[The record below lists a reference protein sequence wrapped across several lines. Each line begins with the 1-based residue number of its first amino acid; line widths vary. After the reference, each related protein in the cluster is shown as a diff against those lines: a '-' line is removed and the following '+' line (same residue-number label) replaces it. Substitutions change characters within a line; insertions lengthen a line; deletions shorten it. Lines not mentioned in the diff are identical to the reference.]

1 MKENTF
7 SLYFIIRKL
16 NACLLPEL
24 KLFIKSKSS
33 LSIFKLLS
41 LKYVLITNFRQDN
54 QYFGLIICKF
64 YTQLFELNFLNN
76 IEIIEIMNKILIFIK
91 KHKLFIPV
99 VILIFTSL
107 VYFSVFKGEDIY
119 TSGKKKFKMPAD
131 TLLSKNYAE
140 KLIIN
145 DALKNILFIQ
155 DKMHNW
161 VNIFDIVLLNMNN
174 IRIKNSESDGDIIT
188 DISQLRKPKFSFRRG
203 NIDAI
208 VEKFGDLIIEH
219 CNSYNLDW
227 RLILAIIHQESYFD
241 SNAVSR
247 AGAFGL
253 MQIMPRTGLGL
264 QSQLQL
270 EDTRTPKNNLIAGMY
285 YYASLVGSFE
295 QFGDDKYKFALMAY
309 NAGLSRVIDVMTIAS
324 HYGKD
329 YKKWEEIK
337 EYLPMLSSAY
347 DTVHSQVWKNSKRP
361 TGGILNNW
369 KEPYKYVEYI
379 SIYWEEYK
387 KILPPNLREEKK
399 IAKRKRKK

>member
-1 MKENTF
+1 
-7 SLYFIIRKL
+7 
-16 NACLLPEL
+16 
-24 KLFIKSKSS
+24 
-33 LSIFKLLS
+33 
-41 LKYVLITNFRQDN
+41 
-54 QYFGLIICKF
+54 
-64 YTQLFELNFLNN
+64 LNFLNN
-76 IEIIEIMNKILIFIK
+76 IEIIEVMDKILFFVK
-91 KHKLFIPV
+91 KHKLLIPV
-99 VILIFTSL
+99 VILILTSL

-119 TSGKKKFKMPAD
+119 TSGKINIKLPAD
-131 TLLSKNYAE
+131 TILPGNYAE
-140 KLIIN
+140 NFLIK
-145 DALKNILFIQ
+145 DASKNILFIQ
-155 DKMHNW
+155 DKMYNW
-161 VNIFDIVLLNMNN
+161 LDIFDIILLNINN
-174 IRIKNSESDGDIIT
+174 MRIKNSEAEGEIIT

-208 VEKFGDLIIEH
+208 IEKFGDMIIEH

-270 EDTRTPKNNLIAGMY
+270 EDTRTPRNNLIAGMY

-329 YKKWEEIK
+329 YKKWDEIK

-347 DTVHSQVWKNSKRP
+347 DTVHSQVWQNSKKP

-369 KEPYKYVEYI
+369 REPYNYVEYI
-379 SIYWEEYK
+379 SFYWDEYK
-387 KILPPNLREEKK
+387 KILPPNLKSEKK
-399 IAKRKRKK
+399 KDKKKKGK

>member
-1 MKENTF
+1 
-7 SLYFIIRKL
+7 
-16 NACLLPEL
+16 
-24 KLFIKSKSS
+24 
-33 LSIFKLLS
+33 
-41 LKYVLITNFRQDN
+41 
-54 QYFGLIICKF
+54 
-64 YTQLFELNFLNN
+64 LNFLNN
-76 IEIIEIMNKILIFIK
+76 IEIIDKMNKILNFVK
-91 KHKLFIPV
+91 RHKLLIPV

-119 TSGKKKFKMPAD
+119 TPDKIKIKQQSD
-131 TLLSKNYAE
+131 TFIIKNYAGSL
-140 KLIIN
+140 LIKDASRNIN
-145 DALKNILFIQ
+145 FIQ
-155 DKMHNW
+155 DKLYNW
-161 VNIFDIVLLNMNN
+161 SDLFDIILLNINN
-174 IRIKNSESDGDIIT
+174 NRIKNANKDREIIT
-188 DISQLRKPKFSFRRG
+188 DVSQIRKPRFSFRRG

-208 VEKFGDLIIEH
+208 IEKYGDLIIEH

-270 EDTRTPKNNLIAGMY
+270 DDTRTPKNNLIAGMY

-329 YKKWEEIK
+329 YKKWEVVK
-337 EYLPMLSSAY
+337 EYIPMLSSAF
-347 DTVHSQVWKNSKRP
+347 DSVHSQVWQNSKRP
-361 TGGILNNW
+361 SGGILNNW
-369 KEPYKYVEYI
+369 REPYNYVEYI
-379 SIYWEEYK
+379 SFYWEEYK
-387 KILPPNLREEKK
+387 KILPPNLKSEKK
-399 IAKRKRKK
+399 KEKKKKKS